1 MLKAMRPIN
10 KKKGN
15 KQVSVV
21 AGGFFPGALCGAV
34 GVVAGVGALAGRPPP
49 GRWSGW
55 VSGNQIVR
63 PACPPASPSPVG
75 ACGGSPLLPAP
86 PPPGTLV
93 PWVGGGRLRAV
104 GC

>member
-34 GVVAGVGALAGRPPP
+34 GVVAGVGAPPWP
-49 GRWSGW
+49 LE
-55 VSGNQIVR
+55 
-63 PACPPASPSPVG
+63 PVG
-75 ACGGSPLLPAP
+75 YWKSGCEAGPPTCLP
-86 PPPGTLV
+86 
-93 PWVGGGRLRAV
+93 
-104 GC
+104 